1 MDQKKVDEAM
11 EKMLLQPKV
20 VEVDGQR
27 VENHTISEVISADRY
42 LASKNAT
49 RRRRCPVRFAK
60 MAAGGAVE

>member
-11 EKMLLQPKV
+11 DKMLLQPKV

-27 VENHTISEVISADRY
+27 VENHSVADLIEVDRY

-49 RRRRCPVRFAK
+49 RGRRCPVRLTK
-60 MAAGGAVE
+60 MVAGGAVE